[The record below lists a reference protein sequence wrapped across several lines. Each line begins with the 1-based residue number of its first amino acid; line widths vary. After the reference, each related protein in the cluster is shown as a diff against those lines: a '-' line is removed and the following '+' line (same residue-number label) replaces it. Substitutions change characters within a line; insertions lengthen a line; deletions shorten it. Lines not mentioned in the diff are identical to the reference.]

1 MAIIKMKPT
10 SPGRRHQVKVTNPGL
25 YKGDPYS
32 PLIEKQSASGGRNNH
47 GRMTTRHKGG
57 GHKQSYRLI
66 DFKRDKDGV
75 PASVERVEY
84 DPNRSAHIALVLFA
98 DGERRYVIA
107 ARGVAVG
114 DAIQNGADAPIK
126 AGNALPLRNIPI
138 GSTIHCVE
146 MRPGKGAQIARSA
159 GAGVQLIA
167 RDGDYATLRLRSGE
181 MRKIHADCRATM
193 GEVSNADHN
202 LRQYGKAG
210 AKRWK
215 GIRPS
220 VRGVVM
226 NPVDHPHGGGEGK
239 SGQGNPHPVTPWG
252 QQTKGLKT
260 RNNKRTQSMI
270 VRSRHTK

>member
-1 MAIIKMKPT
+1 MSLIQMKPT
-10 SPGRRHQVKVTNPGL
+10 SPGRRHQVKVVTPGL
-25 YKGDPYS
+25 HKGDPYS
-32 PLIEKQSASGGRNNH
+32 PLVESQSSSGGRNNN

-57 GHKQSYRLI
+57 GHKHNYRLI
-66 DFKRDKDGV
+66 DFKRNKDGV
-75 PASVERVEY
+75 PAKVERLEY

-138 GSTIHCVE
+138 GSTVHCLE

-159 GAGVQLIA
+159 GAGVQLVA
-167 RDGDYATLRLRSGE
+167 RDGDYATVRLRSGE
-181 MRKIHADCRATM
+181 MRKLLADCRATI

-215 GIRPS
+215 GIRPT

-226 NPVDHPHGGGEGK
+226 NPVDHPHGGGEGR

-270 VRSRHTK
+270 VRSRHKK